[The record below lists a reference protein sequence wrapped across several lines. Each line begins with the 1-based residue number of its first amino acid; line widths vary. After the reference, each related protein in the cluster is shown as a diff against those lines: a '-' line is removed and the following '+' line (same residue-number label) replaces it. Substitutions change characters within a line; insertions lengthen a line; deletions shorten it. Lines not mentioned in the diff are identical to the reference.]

1 MFCSLWYTDLMVLPH
16 WRFLHDYL
24 KHHVIWVY
32 TYFDTCSILLD
43 IQNLTS
49 IKKVFLALKSSLYF
63 WVYIHVFNHISLT
76 LQSDEDQPGTSSKKK
91 PAAAPVSNKN
101 PDSWKSECLTLLE
114 TIFQCEDSSPF
125 RFPVDPDEIP
135 VRNRTPQKFMLS
147 SCDLMSILRLNCH
160 KKD

>member
-1 MFCSLWYTDLMVLPH
+1 MLFECTHILIIVLFFLMY
-16 WRFLHDYL
+16 R
-24 KHHVIWVY
+24 
-32 TYFDTCSILLD
+32 
-43 IQNLTS
+43 
-49 IKKVFLALKSSLYF
+49 
-63 WVYIHVFNHISLT
+63 ISLQWRNFSLLYRSRVLCIFECICIYISFT

-135 VRNRTPQKFMLS
+135 VRNHTPQKFMLS

-160 KKD
+160 KKE

>member
-1 MFCSLWYTDLMVLPH
+1 MLFECTHILIIVLFFLMYRISLQWRNFPCFIDLE
-16 WRFLHDYL
+16 F
-24 KHHVIWVY
+24 
-32 TYFDTCSILLD
+32 S
-43 IQNLTS
+43 
-49 IKKVFLALKSSLYF
+49 VFLS
-63 WVYIHVFNHISLT
+63 VYVFNHISFT

-160 KKD
+160 KKE

>member
-1 MFCSLWYTDLMVLPH
+1 MKIFFFMIHMATCVLSET
-16 WRFLHDYL
+16 YL
-24 KHHVIWVY
+24 DNNSVLCI
-32 TYFDTCSILLD
+32 FQL
-43 IQNLTS
+43 
-49 IKKVFLALKSSLYF
+49 
-63 WVYIHVFNHISLT
+63 ISFT
-76 LQSDEDQPGTSSKKK
+76 LQSDDDQPGTSSKKK

-135 VRNRTPQKFMLS
+135 VRNRTPHKFMLS

-160 KKD
+160 K

>member
-1 MFCSLWYTDLMVLPH
+1 MKIFFFMIHMATCVLSET
-16 WRFLHDYL
+16 YL
-24 KHHVIWVY
+24 DNNSVLCI
-32 TYFDTCSILLD
+32 FQL
-43 IQNLTS
+43 
-49 IKKVFLALKSSLYF
+49 
-63 WVYIHVFNHISLT
+63 ISFT
-76 LQSDEDQPGTSSKKK
+76 LQSDDDQPGTSSKKK

-135 VRNRTPQKFMLS
+135 VRNRTYQKFMLS

-160 KKD
+160 KKE